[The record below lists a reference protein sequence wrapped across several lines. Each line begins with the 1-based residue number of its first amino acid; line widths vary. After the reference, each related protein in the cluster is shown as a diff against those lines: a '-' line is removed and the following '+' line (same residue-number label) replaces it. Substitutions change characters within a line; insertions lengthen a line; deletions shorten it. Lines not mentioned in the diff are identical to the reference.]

1 MGTDVGLQ
9 HSPALFPDKTH
20 QFQNPPRNTSNSGIN
35 EDIGQDSPYETIE
48 KAPVTYIGV
57 YENCDISVGIFIVA
71 ANTGL
76 PLHNHPGMHGIL
88 KVVHGTLKISSF
100 DKLPHFDINDQ
111 SNIPNSLQSRFDQI
125 EKGFIIP
132 ATESSTLNSSITPH
146 TPPLILGPTT
156 DNFHRIYN
164 SSDQPAAFVDILSPP
179 YNHRGMELAEEG
191 DCQVRECEYFKE
203 INF

>member
-1 MGTDVGLQ
+1 MDDLEDSVHDQTSYENLVRIAIIFYFNMLTKN
-9 HSPALFPDKTH
+9 LFSMNCLSQRSKLTNH
-20 QFQNPPRNTSNSGIN
+20 FQ
-35 EDIGQDSPYETIE
+35 E

-100 DKLPHFDINDQ
+100 DKLPNFDVSDQ
-111 SNIPNSLQSRFDQI
+111 SKIPNSLQSRFDLI

-132 ATESSTLNSSITPH
+132 ATESSTLNSSITTH
-146 TPPLILGPTT
+146 TAPLILGPTT

-179 YNHRGMELAEEG
+179 YNHRGLELAEEG
-191 DCQVRECEYFKE
+191 DCQV
-203 INF
+203 